1 MSNNKNAFRR
11 SVLFAGNRGA
21 FGESLKAKLQKE
33 GWDVVG
39 AGEDSFKLYNPQI
52 VVYFAGRDCGQD
64 MLQVLY
70 AARQYKAGRFLYV
83 TSAGARQAYS
93 EEFVLAWSREH
104 GVQSSVVILPEVF
117 GKGISSDDSV
127 IARLFCAACEQER
140 FQLHG
145 RDDVAVPVLYSED
158 AAHAILMIIQQE
170 LKQERIVVSSEE
182 AMSFMQ
188 VVLTVNGFVNLPQV
202 DILGQGNEF
211 SRTAKDNA
219 AKEGEDCYELSLKP
233 KYRAAEMLKPVYE
246 WYATHGGAGA
256 ADTGSQEGTAA
267 GDDREPEQDSAKENS
282 RLEKYKPYLENIGL
296 FVVIVILS
304 VLQGKTPVNSATGLD
319 IAYIYI
325 IIMGILYGK
334 KQSLPAVLPSMALL
348 TWGLLNQHGEISS
361 IFYVPENIFHY
372 STYLF
377 LGVFTGYISD
387 SWRSQIDSLG
397 YKLNHFARRYSFL
410 QENYQKS
417 IEIKDKLYHQIIN
430 SDDSIGWLY
439 GIIRQLDTVEVED
452 IFTQAA
458 AVTGRIMGTQNVA
471 IYVMGKDQFYLR
483 QKVRLGDGTAQL
495 PHSRRTEDNPYIM
508 DMLANH
514 HLFVN
519 HGLQLGLP
527 DLAAPIIYEGRMI
540 AVIEIYGMNFE
551 QWSIY
556 QQNLLSVTSRL
567 ISMAMGKAY
576 LYEEGIQSRR
586 FVPQTRILQPEEFAK
601 LEKGLLARAA
611 LQENVRNVL
620 LELSCA
626 GMSYQELDSRLSGAI
641 RQEDAVGLKED
652 RVFLLLHDV
661 DDTGMQLVRQ
671 RLLHRGIDVLDSR
684 ELV

>member
-1 MSNNKNAFRR
+1 MR
-11 SVLFAGNRGA
+11 
-21 FGESLKAKLQKE
+21 EILKEKLQKE

-64 MLQVLY
+64 MLQVMY
-70 AARQYKAGRFLYV
+70 DARQYKAGRFLYV

-117 GKGISSDDSV
+117 GKGIASEDSV
-127 IARLFCAACEQER
+127 IARFFCAACEQEK

-170 LKQERIVVSSEE
+170 IKQERIAVSSEE

-202 DILGQGNEF
+202 NILGQGNEF
-211 SRTAKDNA
+211 CWTA
-219 AKEGEDCYELSLKP
+219 AKSGADGGAEGEDLAGQAAAEAYELKLKP

-256 ADTGSQEGTAA
+256 ADAGSQAGTAA
-267 GDDREPEQDSAKENS
+267 GGDREPEQASEKENS

-304 VLQGKTPVNSATGLD
+304 LLQGKTPVNSATGLD

-483 QKVRLGDGTAQL
+483 QKVRLGDRTAQL

-508 DMLANH
+508 DMLA
-514 HLFVN
+514 
-519 HGLQLGLP
+519 
-527 DLAAPIIYEGRMI
+527 
-540 AVIEIYGMNFE
+540 
-551 QWSIY
+551 
-556 QQNLLSVTSRL
+556 
-567 ISMAMGKAY
+567 
-576 LYEEGIQSRR
+576 
-586 FVPQTRILQPEEFAK
+586 
-601 LEKGLLARAA
+601 
-611 LQENVRNVL
+611 
-620 LELSCA
+620 
-626 GMSYQELDSRLSGAI
+626 
-641 RQEDAVGLKED
+641 
-652 RVFLLLHDV
+652 
-661 DDTGMQLVRQ
+661 
-671 RLLHRGIDVLDSR
+671 
-684 ELV
+684 